1 MQHVWA
7 RQTISRLLA
16 GSGLGAGA
24 VVIASAAELHER
36 VGGMIG
42 TTLWDLALSQEPE
55 QAALYTGP
63 LNQQSVP
70 NDAVG
75 LLSQL
80 APIVVANPSDTGLNI
95 SLLALL
101 ADLWPHVST
110 DERPLLRVRFLNSLM
125 ERAGEVGNRG
135 AVSRE
140 AVVTSAELK
149 VWNRYMPTA
158 TGDAALADLPKLLS
172 APSAQEA
179 YHLLADHL
187 IGGLDGGTL
196 ARILGSLTVQVADQR
211 RDTNGELLLPLA
223 GAVAAERLAA
233 SCPADSYTT
242 LLSQLANQVWWCV
255 NLAELPRRTADE
267 PAVADIAA
275 GIIAGS
281 AMGVRRCARSLSL
294 DEAGWWAALAPAI
307 AAVAARGPAQL
318 QRAVI
323 ATWTLSVRSR
333 NRVIAPDDAAAIS
346 AILADGMKS
355 EATSDK

>member
-24 VVIASAAELHER
+24 VVIACAAELHER
-36 VGGMIG
+36 IDG
-42 TTLWDLALSQEPE
+42 TLGENLWELTLTLAPE

-63 LNQQSVP
+63 LNQQPVP
-70 NDAVG
+70 TDVAG
-75 LLSQL
+75 LLAQL
-80 APIVVANPSDTGLNI
+80 APIVVAHPSDTGLNM

-110 DERPLLRVRFLNSLM
+110 EERPLLRVRFLNGLM
-125 ERAGEVGNRG
+125 ERAADVGNRG

-172 APSAQEA
+172 APTAQEA

-196 ARILGSLTVQVADQR
+196 ARILGSLTVQIADQR
-211 RDTNGELLLPLA
+211 RDVDGELLLPLA
-223 GAVAAERLAA
+223 GAVAAERLATA
-233 SCPADSYTT
+233 CPPDSYTT
-242 LLSQLANQVWWCV
+242 MLSQLANQVWWCV
-255 NLAELPRRTADE
+255 NRAELPRRTGDDA
-267 PAVADIAA
+267 AVAVIAD
-275 GIIAGS
+275 GIIAGT
-281 AMGVRRCARSLSL
+281 AMGARRCARGLHL
-294 DEAGWWAALAPAI
+294 DETGWWAALAPAI
-307 AAVAARGPAQL
+307 TTVAARGPRQL

-333 NRVIAPDDAAAIS
+333 NRVVAPDDAAAIS
-346 AILADGMKS
+346 AILADGV
-355 EATSDK
+355 